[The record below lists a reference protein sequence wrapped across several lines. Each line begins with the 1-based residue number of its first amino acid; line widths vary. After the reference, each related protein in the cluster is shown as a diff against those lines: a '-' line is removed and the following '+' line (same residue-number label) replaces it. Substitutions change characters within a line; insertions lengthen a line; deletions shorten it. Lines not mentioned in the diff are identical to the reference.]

1 MLVID
6 NIKVEV
12 EGKDVLKGVSLTVQ
26 PGEVHV
32 IVGQNGSG
40 KGSLAN
46 TIIGN
51 PSYALRGGS
60 IMFDGEDLT
69 TFSPERRAQAGIFM
83 GYQSPIAIPGM
94 SLISFLR
101 TIVGAIRDV
110 QGKEALSTTELLAR
124 SRESSVSLGLPENF
138 LERSLN
144 VGFSGGEKK
153 RVEMLQMALLEPKL
167 AILDEIDS
175 GLDRDALSII
185 AKFLKGYISQ
195 ERAFIIISHYVKL
208 VELLPVTHVHLF
220 HNGNIAASGGKE
232 LAYKIED
239 EGYEKLISNVDDQ

>member
-6 NIKVEV
+6 NIKVVV
-12 EGKDVLKGVSLTVQ
+12 EGKDVLKGASLTVQ
-26 PGEVHV
+26 PGEVHI

-40 KGSLAN
+40 KSSLAN

-51 PSYALRGGS
+51 PNYALMGGS
-60 IMFDGEDLT
+60 IMYDGEDLT

-83 GYQSPIAIPGM
+83 GYQTPIAIPGM

-101 TIVGAIRDV
+101 TTVNAVRDAK
-110 QGKEALSTTELLAR
+110 GLEALKTTELLAR
-124 SRESSVSLGLPENF
+124 AREYTKSLGLSEDF

-144 VGFSGGEKK
+144 MGFSGGEKK

-175 GLDRDALSII
+175 GLDRDALLII
-185 AKFLKGYISQ
+185 AKFLNGYISQ
-195 ERAFIIISHYVKL
+195 ERALIVISHYVKL

-220 HNGNIAASGGKE
+220 HNGKIVASGGKE
-232 LAYKIED
+232 LAYKIEE
-239 EGYEKLISNVDDQ
+239 EGYEKLISNIND